1 VRHTPSFH
9 INLVLLQNK
18 NSFFILPKKGNTLSK
33 HHNSKQISK
42 SYHSFTC
49 KDFLPTTK
57 EEMNALG
64 WDQCDVI
71 LVSGDA
77 YIDSP
82 FIGVAMVGR
91 MLQRMGY
98 KVGMIGQPDIES
110 DVDIKRLGE
119 PKLYWGVSGGSV
131 DSMVSNYTATKKFRN
146 SDDYTPGGVNNKR
159 PDRAVLVYCN
169 LIRRFYKDTAPIVL
183 GGIEASLRRVTHY
196 DYWTNKLRKP
206 ILFDAKA
213 DALIYGMG
221 EIALQELTEAI
232 RDGQDFKDI
241 RGVCYISKEAKEEY
255 IQLPSHKECLEN
267 KERYIDLFDD
277 FYDHN
282 DPISAR
288 GLCEEVDG
296 RYLIQNPP
304 CDYLNEAEM
313 DANSNLPFTRELH
326 PYYAKQGKVK
336 CLETIKFS
344 IMTHHG
350 CWGEC
355 NFCAIGVH
363 QGRTIRTRSEDN
375 ILQEAKDFNEYKD
388 YKGIIS
394 DVGGPT
400 ANMYGYECNKKLKLG
415 TCDHQRCV
423 DTDHLCKSMKVDH
436 SRNINLLRQVREVE
450 GVRKAFVASGVRYDL
465 INADKKHGYSYL
477 KEMVRHHI
485 SGQMKVAP
493 EHTQQNVLELMG
505 KPGKEELVEFK
516 KLYDKLN
523 KEEGKNQFL
532 TYYLIAAHPGCT
544 DKDMHELKRFTTD
557 ELKMNP
563 EQAQVFTPTP
573 GTYSA
578 VMYYTEMDPKTR
590 KKIFVEK
597 DPIKKE
603 KQKQIVVAKESFKS
617 GFAS

>member
-1 VRHTPSFH
+1 MYQYCTIRKIYKYAKGAILSRR
-9 INLVLLQNK
+9 NK
-18 NSFFILPKKGNTLSK
+18 NKDT
-33 HHNSKQISK
+33 NSNRETVTFSE
-42 SYHSFTC
+42 
-49 KDFLPTTK
+49 KDFLPTTRA
-57 EEMNALG
+57 EMDAKG
-64 WDQCDVI
+64 WDYCDVI

-91 MLQRMGY
+91 MLERMGY
-98 KVGMIGQPDIES
+98 KVGMIGQPNVNSADDIS
-110 DVDIKRLGE
+110 RLGE
-119 PKLYWGVSGGSV
+119 PRLYWGVSGGSV

-146 SDDYTPGGVNNKR
+146 SDDYTPGGKNDKR
-159 PDRAVLVYCN
+159 PDRAISVYCN
-169 LIRRFYKDTAPIVL
+169 LIRRHFKDTVPLVL

-196 DYWTNKLRKP
+196 DYWSDKLKKP
-206 ILFDAKA
+206 ILFDSKA
-213 DALIYGMG
+213 DVLIYGMG
-221 EIALQELTEAI
+221 EIALAQLTKAMDEK
-232 RDGQDFKDI
+232 RDYRDI
-241 RGVCYISKEAKEEY
+241 RGVCYISKEPVAKY
-255 IQLPSHKECLEN
+255 HQMPSHQDCLDDKE
-267 KERYIDLFDD
+267 KYIDLFDL
-277 FYDHN
+277 FYDNN
-282 DPISAR
+282 DPIAAN
-288 GLCEEVDG
+288 GLCQAVDS
-296 RYLIQNPP
+296 RFLIQNPP
-304 CDYLNEAEM
+304 CDHLNEDEM

-326 PYYAKQGKVK
+326 PYYAKMGKVK

-363 QGRTIRTRSEDN
+363 QGRTIRTRSEGN
-375 ILQEAKDFNEYKD
+375 ILKEAKDFNKYKD

-423 DTDHLCKSMKVDH
+423 DASHLCKSMKVDH
-436 SRNINLLRQVREVE
+436 SRNINLLRQVRAVE

-465 INADKKHGYSYL
+465 ITADKEHGYEYL
-477 KEMVRHHI
+477 KEMVKHHI

-493 EHTQQNVLELMG
+493 EHTQQHVLELMG
-505 KPGKEELVEFK
+505 KPGKQTLIDFK

-523 KEEGKNQFL
+523 AEEGKQQFL
-532 TYYLIAAHPGCT
+532 TYYLIAAHPGCEE
-544 DKDMHELKRFTTD
+544 KDMHELKRFTTD
-557 ELKMNP
+557 ELQMNP

-590 KKIFVEK
+590 RKIFVEK
-597 DPIKKE
+597 DTKRKE
-603 KQKQIVVAKESFKS
+603 RQKQIVVAKESFSS

>member
-1 VRHTPSFH
+1 MSKR
-9 INLVLLQNK
+9 NK
-18 NSFFILPKKGNTLSK
+18 NTEIKNDTVT
-33 HHNSKQISK
+33 
-42 SYHSFTC
+42 FTA
-49 KDFLPTTK
+49 KDFLPTTRADMD
-57 EEMNALG
+57 ERG
-64 WDQCDVI
+64 WDYCDVI

-82 FIGVAMVGR
+82 FIGVAVVGR
-91 MLQRMGY
+91 ILERMGY
-98 KVGMIGQPDIES
+98 KVGIIGQPDIKS
-110 DVDIKRLGE
+110 ADDISRLGE
-119 PKLYWGVSGGSV
+119 PHLYWGVSGGSV

-146 SDDYTPGGVNNKR
+146 SDDYTAGGKNNKR
-159 PDRAVLVYCN
+159 PDRALSVYCN
-169 LIRRFYKDTAPIVL
+169 LIRQHFKNTVPLVL

-196 DYWTNKLRKP
+196 DYWSDKLKKP
-206 ILFDAKA
+206 ILFDSKA
-213 DALIYGMG
+213 DILIYGMG
-221 EIALQELTEAI
+221 EIALEQLTKALDEK
-232 RDGQDFKDI
+232 KDYTNI
-241 RGVCYISKEAKEEY
+241 RGVCYIAKEPKLEY
-255 IQLPSHKECLEN
+255 HQLPSHEECLQN
-267 KERYIDLFDD
+267 KEKYIDLFDL
-277 FYDHN
+277 FYDNN
-282 DPISAR
+282 DPISAN
-288 GLCEEVDG
+288 GLCQKIDT

-304 CDYLNEAEM
+304 CDYLNEDEM

-326 PYYAKQGKVK
+326 PYYAKDGKVK

-363 QGRTIRTRSEDN
+363 QGRTIRTRSEEN
-375 ILQEAKDFNEYKD
+375 ILKEAKDFNSYKD

-423 DTDHLCKSMKVDH
+423 DATHLCKSMKVDH
-436 SRNINLLRQVREVE
+436 SRNINLLRQVRAVD

-465 INADKKHGYSYL
+465 ITADKKHGYEYL
-477 KEMVRHHI
+477 KEMVKHHI

-493 EHTQQNVLELMG
+493 EHTEQHVLELMG
-505 KPGKEELVEFK
+505 KPNKQTLVDFK
-516 KLYDKLN
+516 KMYDQLN
-523 KEEGKNQFL
+523 KEEGKEQFL
-532 TYYLIAAHPGCT
+532 TYYLIAAHPGCEE
-544 DKDMHELKRFTTD
+544 KDMHELKRFTTD
-557 ELKMNP
+557 EFHMNP

-573 GTYSA
+573 STYSA

-597 DPIKKE
+597 DTKRKE
-603 KQKQIVVAKESFKS
+603 KQKQIVVAKESFSS

>member
-1 VRHTPSFH
+1 MSRR
-9 INLVLLQNK
+9 NK
-18 NSFFILPKKGNTLSK
+18 KQAVQENKK
-33 HHNSKQISK
+33 H
-42 SYHSFTC
+42 FTS
-49 KDFLPTTK
+49 KDFLPTTRQ
-57 EEMNALG
+57 EMDARG
-64 WDQCDVI
+64 WKQCDVI

-82 FIGVAMVGR
+82 FIGVAVVGR
-91 MLQRMGY
+91 MLERMGY
-98 KVGMIGQPDIES
+98 KVGVIGQPDINS
-110 DVDIKRLGE
+110 DNDITRLGE
-119 PKLYWGVSGGSV
+119 PRLYWGVSGGSV

-146 SDDYTPGGVNNKR
+146 SDDYTPGGKNNKR
-159 PDRAVLVYCN
+159 PDRATLVYTN
-169 LIRRFYKDTAPIVL
+169 LIRRYFKDTVPIVL
-183 GGIEASLRRVTHY
+183 GGIEASLRRVSHY
-196 DYWTNKLRKP
+196 DYWSNKLKKP

-213 DALIYGMG
+213 DILIYGMG
-221 EIALQELTEAI
+221 EIALQELTQAI
-232 RDGQDFKDI
+232 DNKEDYTDI
-241 RGVCYISKEAKEEY
+241 RGICYIAKEPKEEFL
-255 IQLPSHKECLEN
+255 QLPSHDECLKD
-267 KERYIDLFDD
+267 KEKYIDLFDA
-277 FYDHN
+277 FYDNN

-288 GLCEEVDG
+288 GLCQKVDT

-304 CDYLNEAEM
+304 CDYLSEEEM
-313 DANSNLPFTRELH
+313 DANANLPYTRELH
-326 PYYAKQGKVK
+326 PYHAKEGKVK

-375 ILQEAKDFNEYKD
+375 ILKEAKEFNEYKD
-388 YKGIIS
+388 YKGVIS

-423 DTDHLCKSMKVDH
+423 DANHLCKSMKVDH
-436 SRNINLLRQVREVE
+436 SRNINLLRQVRKVE
-450 GVRKAFVASGVRYDL
+450 GVRHAFVASGVRYDL
-465 INADKKHGYSYL
+465 INADKKHGYTYL
-477 KEMVRHHI
+477 KEMVKHHI

-493 EHTQQNVLELMG
+493 EHTQQHVLELMG
-505 KPGKEELVEFK
+505 KPGKSELIEFK
-516 KLYDKLN
+516 KMYDKLN
-523 KEEGKNQFL
+523 REEGKNQFL
-532 TYYLIAAHPGCT
+532 TYYLIAAHPGCEE
-544 DKDMHELKRFTTD
+544 KDMHELKRFTRD

-578 VMYYTEMDPKTR
+578 VMYYTEMDPQTR

-597 DPIKKE
+597 DPIRKE
-603 KQKQIVVAKESFKS
+603 KQKRIVIEKEKFTS

>member
-1 VRHTPSFH
+1 MNKK
-9 INLVLLQNK
+9 INNNPQVN
-18 NSFFILPKKGNTLSK
+18 
-33 HHNSKQISK
+33 
-42 SYHSFTC
+42 FTE
-49 KDFLPTTK
+49 KDFLPTTRA
-57 EEMNALG
+57 EMDARG
-64 WDQCDVI
+64 WTQCDII

-91 MLQRMGY
+91 MLERMGY
-98 KVGMIGQPDIES
+98 KVGMIGQPDVKS
-110 DVDIKRLGE
+110 DEDIKRLGE
-119 PKLYWGVSGGSV
+119 PRLYWGISGGSV

-146 SDDYTPGGVNNKR
+146 SDDYTPGGKNTKR
-159 PDRAVLVYCN
+159 PDRALSVYCN
-169 LIRRFYKDTAPIVL
+169 LIRRYFKNTVPLVL
-183 GGIEASLRRVTHY
+183 GGIEASLRRVSHY
-196 DYWTNKLRKP
+196 DYWSNKLKKP
-206 ILFDAKA
+206 ILFDSKA
-213 DALIYGMG
+213 DILIYGMG
-221 EIALQELTEAI
+221 EIAVEQLTRALAED
-232 RDGQDFKDI
+232 RDYRDI
-241 RGVCYISKEAKEEY
+241 RGVCYIAKEPNHEY
-255 IQLPSHKECLEN
+255 IQLPSHADCLADKE
-267 KERYIDLFDD
+267 KYIDLFDD

-288 GLCEEVDG
+288 GLCQPVDT
-296 RYLIQNPP
+296 RFLIQNPP

-313 DANSNLPFTRELH
+313 DENSNLPFTRELH
-326 PYYAKQGKVK
+326 PYYAKDGKVK

-363 QGRTIRTRSEDN
+363 QGRTIRTRSEKN
-375 ILQEAKDFNEYKD
+375 ILQEAKDFNQYKD

-423 DTDHLCKSMKVDH
+423 DATHLCSSMKPDH
-436 SRNINLLRQVREVE
+436 SRNINLLRQVRQVE

-465 INADKKHGYSYL
+465 ITEDKKHGYSYL
-477 KEMVRHHI
+477 KEMVKHHI

-493 EHTQQNVLELMG
+493 EHTEQHVLELMG
-505 KPGKEELVEFK
+505 KPGKQTLIDFK

-523 KEEGKNQFL
+523 KDMGKKQFL

-544 DKDMHELKRFTTD
+544 EKDMHSLKDFTTN

-578 VMYYTEMDPKTR
+578 VMYYTEMDPATR

-597 DPIKKE
+597 DTFRKE
-603 KQKQIVVAKESFKS
+603 KQKRIVQEKTSFSS

>member
-1 VRHTPSFH
+1 M
-9 INLVLLQNK
+9 NK
-18 NSFFILPKKGNTLSK
+18 NNTNKKKSK
-33 HHNSKQISK
+33 KNQNFDESA
-42 SYHSFTC
+42 
-49 KDFLPTTK
+49 FLPTTRI
-57 EEMNALG
+57 EMDTLG

-91 MLQRMGY
+91 MLERLGY
-98 KVGMIGQPDIES
+98 RVGMIGQPDIES
-110 DVDIKRLGE
+110 ADDISRLGE
-119 PKLYWGVSGGSV
+119 PRLYWGVSGGSV

-146 SDDYTPGGVNNKR
+146 SDDYTPGGKNTKR
-159 PDRAVLVYCN
+159 PDRASLIYCN
-169 LIRRFYKDTAPIVL
+169 LIRRFFKNTVPIVL

-196 DYWTNKLRKP
+196 DYWSNKLRKP
-206 ILFDAKA
+206 IIFDAKA
-213 DALIYGMG
+213 DILIYGMG
-221 EIALQELTEAI
+221 ELAIEQLTRAI
-232 RDGQDFKDI
+232 DEGRDYKDI
-241 RGVCYISKEAKEEY
+241 RGVCYISKEPNYEFH
-255 IQLPSHKECLEN
+255 QLPSHADCLKDKE
-267 KERYIDLFDD
+267 KYIDLFDL
-277 FYDHN
+277 FYDNN
-282 DPISAR
+282 DPITAK

-304 CDYLNEAEM
+304 CDYLDEKEM
-313 DANSNLPFTRELH
+313 DANSALPFTRELH
-326 PYYAKQGKVK
+326 PYYAKMGDVK

-363 QGRTIRTRSEDN
+363 QGRSIRTRSEKS
-375 ILQEAKDFNEYKD
+375 ILKEAKDFSEYKD

-400 ANMYGYECNKKLKLG
+400 ANMYGYECDKKLKKG
-415 TCDHQRCV
+415 TCDHMRCV
-423 DTDHLCKSMKVDH
+423 DAERLCKVMKIDH
-436 SRNINLLRQVREVE
+436 SRNINLLRQVREVP
-450 GVRKAFVASGVRYDL
+450 GVRKAFVASGVRYDF
-465 INADKKHGYSYL
+465 ITADKKHGYTYL
-477 KEMVRHHI
+477 KEMVKHHI

-493 EHTQQNVLELMG
+493 EHTQQHVLELMG
-505 KPGKEELVEFK
+505 KPGKQTLVDFK

-523 KEEGKNQFL
+523 REEGKKQFL
-532 TYYLIAAHPGCT
+532 TYYLIAAHPGCEER
-544 DKDMHELKRFTTD
+544 DMHELKRFTTD

-573 GTYSA
+573 STYSA
-578 VMYYTEMDPKTR
+578 VMYYTELDPKTR

-597 DPIKKE
+597 DTKRKE
-603 KQKQIVVAKESFKS
+603 KQKAIVVKKEGFKS

>member
-1 VRHTPSFH
+1 MSRRYRGK
-9 INLVLLQNK
+9 NK
-18 NSFFILPKKGNTLSK
+18 QKNKKDT
-33 HHNSKQISK
+33 I
-42 SYHSFTC
+42 SFTS
-49 KDFLPTTK
+49 KDFLPTTR
-57 EEMNALG
+57 EEMYERG
-64 WDQCDVI
+64 WDYCDII

-82 FIGVAMVGR
+82 FIGVSMVGR
-91 MLQRMGY
+91 MLERMGY
-98 KVGMIGQPDIES
+98 KVGMIGQPDIKS
-110 DVDIKRLGE
+110 PDDIMRLGE

-159 PDRAVLVYCN
+159 PDRAVLVYTN
-169 LIRRFYKDTAPIVL
+169 LIRRYFKNTVPIVL

-196 DYWTNKLRKP
+196 DYWQNKLKKP
-206 ILFDAKA
+206 ILFDSKA
-213 DALIYGMG
+213 DILIYGMG
-221 EIALQELTEAI
+221 EIALEQLTKAI
-232 RDGQDFKDI
+232 EEGRDYRDI
-241 RGVCYISKEAKEEY
+241 RGVCYISKEPNYEY
-255 IQLPSHKECLEN
+255 IQLPSHQECVDDKE
-267 KERYIDLFDD
+267 KYIDLFDD
-277 FYDHN
+277 FYDNN
-282 DPISAR
+282 DPITAK

-304 CDYLNEAEM
+304 SDYLNEDEM

-326 PYYAKQGKVK
+326 PYYAKDGKVK

-375 ILQEAKDFNEYKD
+375 IVDEAKYFNKYKD
-388 YKGIIS
+388 YKGVIS

-400 ANMYGYECNKKLKLG
+400 ANMYGYECDKKLKKG
-415 TCDHQRCV
+415 TCDFMKCV
-423 DTDHLCKSMKVDH
+423 DADRLCKTMHVNHD
-436 SRNINLLRQVREVE
+436 RNINLLRRIRQTE
-450 GVRKAFVASGVRYDL
+450 GVRHAFVASGIRYDL
-465 INADKKHGYSYL
+465 INADKNHGYGYL
-477 KEMVRHHI
+477 KEMVKHHI

-493 EHTQQNVLELMG
+493 EHTQQHILELMG
-505 KPGKEELVEFK
+505 KPGKDELVKFK
-516 KLYDKLN
+516 KMYDRLN

-532 TYYLIAAHPGCT
+532 TYYLIAAHPGCKE
-544 DKDMHELKRFTTD
+544 KDMHELKRFTTQ

-563 EQAQVFTPTP
+563 EQAQVFIPTP

-578 VMYYTEMDPKTR
+578 VMYYTEMDPKTK

-597 DPIKKE
+597 DTKRKE
-603 KQKQIVVAKESFKS
+603 KQKQIVVKKDCFKS